1 MLFSPMIGHRAQV
14 DLIDVSS
21 CETDEGYKWIVQYR
35 DHHSGKCDIGVTKE
49 TTVIEVALVIIRIM
63 AYTLVPS
70 ILQSNNG
77 GGFLGKTVKA
87 VNR

>member
-1 MLFSPMIGHRAQV
+1 MIGHCAQV
-14 DLIDVSS
+14 DLIDMSS

-35 DHHSGKCDIGVTKE
+35 DHHSGKCDVGATKE
-49 TTVIEVALVIIRIM
+49 KTAVEVAPVIIRIM
-63 AYTLVPS
+63 ASTLVPS